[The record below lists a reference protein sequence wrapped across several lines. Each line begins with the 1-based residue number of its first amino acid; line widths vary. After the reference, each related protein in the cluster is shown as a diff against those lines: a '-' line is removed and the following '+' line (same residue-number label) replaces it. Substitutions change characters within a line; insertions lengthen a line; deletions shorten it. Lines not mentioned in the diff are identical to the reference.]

1 MSKLFTGKIDVT
13 KIDKSKIFEGKK
25 GKYINLSIWI
35 NDDVDNY
42 GNTMSIQQSTDKGD
56 APLYLGNCKEFEP
69 KKQEA
74 TPTAKPES
82 KEEEKEEDFPF

>member
-35 NDDVDNY
+35 NDEVDNY

-74 TPTAKPES
+74 SPAAKQES
-82 KEEEKEEDFPF
+82 KEEDDDFAF

>member
-13 KIDKSKIFEGKK
+13 KIDKSKIFVGKEGK
-25 GKYINLSIWI
+25 YLNLSIWI
-35 NDDVDNY
+35 NDKEDKY
-42 GNTMSIQQSTDKGD
+42 GNTMSIQQSTKKGD

-74 TPTAKPES
+74 APAAKQES
-82 KEEEKEEDFPF
+82 KEEDDDFAF

>member
-35 NDDVDNY
+35 NDEVDTY
-42 GNTMSIQQSTDKGD
+42 GNSMSIQQSTEKGD

-69 KKQEA
+69 KKQQA
-74 TPTAKPES
+74 APAAKQES
-82 KEEEKEEDFPF
+82 KEDDDDFAF